1 MLDRPSRM
9 MVLATVV
16 AAILAVAAGCGDD
29 DDDTAAETTTTEA
42 TTTAPVEDT
51 VQQAVDDA
59 VSTCTQIAIAD
70 IESETLRRTATTGC
84 EEVGQSLNQEVASLS
99 ESARGDVDT
108 ALKELSAKC
117 RNLVADFPEPAK
129 PTLLEAC
136 DWLAAGG

>member
-16 AAILAVAAGCGDD
+16 AAILGVAAGCGDD

-42 TTTAPVEDT
+42 TTTAPVEES

-59 VSTCTQIAIAD
+59 VSSCTQIATAD
-70 IESETLRRTATTGC
+70 IENEGARNTVVAAC
-84 EEVGQSLNQEVASLS
+84 EGVGQSLNQEVASLS

-117 RNLVADFPEPAK
+117 RNLVADLPEPAK